1 MIFVE
6 HCAGCGRRGP
16 VLCRT
21 CRFALVASG
30 ITTPS
35 GVIAAVPFRGRAR
48 DVVLGLKYGNR
59 RAVSRHL
66 AGLLVNRLIEAGA
79 HRDVD
84 VVTWA
89 PTSTARRRRRGF
101 DQAELVAT
109 TVARQLGL
117 PVRALL
123 RRTDETHQTG
133 LGRAERQQQAT
144 FVAHPRTDGRRVL
157 IVDDVVTTG
166 ATLRHAEHALR
177 TAGAATVHCAAV
189 AATPDGRS
197 HGELVVGPWTSAVAA
212 PVTTARRHGDRH
224 HVA

>member
-1 MIFVE
+1 M
-6 HCAGCGRRGP
+6 
-16 VLCRT
+16 LCRT
-21 CRFALVASG
+21 CRFALVSSG

-117 PVRALL
+117 PVRELL

-133 LGRAERQQQAT
+133 VGRAERQQQAT

-166 ATLRHAEHALR
+166 ATISACASVLRE
-177 TAGAATVHCAAV
+177 AGARRVRALTFACAEASGLGDSGL
-189 AATPDGRS
+189 AA
-197 HGELVVGPWTSAVAA
+197 
-212 PVTTARRHGDRH
+212 
-224 HVA
+224 